1 MRLSIAH
8 KLLAGF
14 LTVAIISGC
23 AGVSY
28 ILSMRKVQSTVDRVL
43 EQHVMLKGMADNLK
57 FYAISQ
63 NSSLQSYL
71 LNQDTFYHTNLQT
84 DNRQTEKLLN
94 EMSPMLLDQ
103 PESRKM
109 VDLMKN
115 MNRYYSEKAEGLFG
129 LPQESLEGAFLEAKT
144 DLMLMGDAIVHYA
157 QQLSDE
163 QTREMLA
170 VKTEMEKTNADAIR
184 LTMAIG
190 IAVFVLAVGIGLY
203 MARMISRPI
212 RLLSAAA
219 RSISEGN
226 LGGDPLVLK
235 QKDELAMLAEAF
247 NRMQDNLRVIVTE
260 INESTGHLINI
271 SGEVAAGTEETSRA
285 AEHMA
290 SVMAELASTSSS
302 RVEATKNGQEAVMA
316 VDADIRSIDRNSRT
330 AMNVATQAQEMA
342 VSGEKGLAEAVRQ
355 MNTIRQRMDAIE
367 RTMSSLEKRSGE
379 IEEMNNVI
387 SSIGMQTN
395 LLSLNAAIEAARAG
409 EHGRGFAV
417 VTTEIRKLA
426 NETNASAD
434 KVKALVQ
441 AIQSDT
447 RQVGLSVKEMNDEV
461 AQGVQTTSSVSELF
475 DQIKRLTDSTT
486 SEIQE
491 VTEALHHLSGHSE
504 KIVNT
509 MDRISEMTQT
519 LAESTESVGAAT
531 EQQLAC
537 MEQNSA
543 HTSTLHEMSAK
554 LRQTVLHFKL

>member
-1 MRLSIAH
+1 MRISIVH

-14 LTVAIISGC
+14 LVVAIISGC

-28 ILSMRKVQSTVDRVL
+28 IQSMRKVQGSVTEVL
-43 EQHVMLKGMADNLK
+43 EHHVLLKGMADNLK

-71 LNQDTFYHTNLQT
+71 LNQDTFYHTNLQLDNSQT
-84 DNRQTEKLLN
+84 DKLLE
-94 EMSPMLLDQ
+94 EMSPMLGDQ
-103 PESRKM
+103 PESRKA
-109 VDLMKN
+109 VDLMKS
-115 MNRYYSEKAEGLFG
+115 MNRYYSEKAEALFG
-129 LPQESLEGAFLEAKT
+129 LPQESVEGAFLKAKT

-163 QTREMLA
+163 QNREMLA
-170 VKTEMEKTNADAIR
+170 VKTEMERTNEDAVR

-203 MARMISRPI
+203 IARMISRPI
-212 RLLSAAA
+212 RLLSSAAQ
-219 RSISEGN
+219 SISEGN
-226 LGGDPLVLK
+226 LAGDPLVLK
-235 QKDELAMLAEAF
+235 QKDELGVLAEAF
-247 NRMQDNLRVIVTE
+247 NRMQDNLRIIVTE
-260 INESTGHLINI
+260 INESTEQLITI

-290 SVMAELASTSSS
+290 SVMSDLASTSSS
-302 RVEATKNGQEAVMA
+302 RVEATENGQEAVMA
-316 VDADIRSIDRNSRT
+316 VHDDIRGIDRNSQA
-330 AMNVATQAQEMA
+330 AMNVARQAQEKA
-342 VSGEKGLAEAVRQ
+342 VAGEQGLANAVRQ
-355 MNTIRQRMDAIE
+355 MNMIRQRMEAIE
-367 RTMSSLEKRSGE
+367 RTMSSLEKRSAE

-387 SSIGMQTN
+387 SSIGVQTN

-409 EHGRGFAV
+409 EQGRGFAV

-447 RQVGLSVKEMNDEV
+447 RQVGLSVREMNDEV

-491 VTEALHHLSGHSE
+491 VTEALHNLSGHSGM
-504 KIVNT
+504 IVHT
-509 MDRISEMTQT
+509 MDRISEMTRT
-519 LAESTESVGAAT
+519 VEESTDSVGAVT

-537 MEQNSA
+537 MEQNLA
-543 HTSTLHEMSAK
+543 HTTTLHEMSAK

>member
-1 MRLSIAH
+1 MRLSIAQ

-28 ILSMRKVQSTVDRVL
+28 ILSMRKVQSTIDRVL
-43 EQHVMLKGMADNLK
+43 ERHVMLKGMADNLK

-84 DNRQTEKLLN
+84 DNSQTDKLLD
-94 EMSPMLLDQ
+94 EMSPMLADQ

-184 LTMAIG
+184 FTMAIG

-212 RLLSAAA
+212 RSLSSAA

-226 LGGDPLVLK
+226 LGSGPLVLK

-247 NRMQDNLRVIVTE
+247 NRMQDNLRLIVTE
-260 INESTGHLINI
+260 INESTEHLINI

-290 SVMAELASTSSS
+290 AVMGELASTSSS

-316 VDADIRSIDRNSRT
+316 VDADIRNIDRNSRT
-330 AMNVATQAQEMA
+330 AMDVARQAQEMA
-342 VSGEKGLAEAVRQ
+342 VSGEKGLADAVRQ

-367 RTMSSLEKRSGE
+367 RMMSSLEKRSGE

-387 SSIGMQTN
+387 SSIGVQTN

-447 RQVGLSVKEMNDEV
+447 RQVGLSVREMNDEV
-461 AQGVQTTSSVSELF
+461 AQGVKTTSSVSELF
-475 DQIKRLTDSTT
+475 DQIKRLTGSTT

-491 VTEALHHLSGHSE
+491 VTEALRNLSGHSE
-504 KIVNT
+504 KIVDT
-509 MDRISEMTQT
+509 MDRISEMTKT
-519 LAESTESVGAAT
+519 VAEGTESVGAAT

-543 HTSTLHEMSAK
+543 HTSMLHEMSAK

>member
-1 MRLSIAH
+1 MA
-8 KLLAGF
+8 K
-14 LTVAIISGC
+14 
-23 AGVSY
+23 
-28 ILSMRKVQSTVDRVL
+28 IL
-43 EQHVMLKGMADNLK
+43 EHHVMLKGKADNLK

-84 DNRQTEKLLN
+84 DNSQTDQLLD
-94 EMSPMLLDQ
+94 EMSSMMGDQ

-109 VDLMKN
+109 VDLMKS
-115 MNRYYSEKAEGLFG
+115 MNRYYSEKADVLFG

-163 QTREMLA
+163 QNREMLA
-170 VKTEMEKTNADAIR
+170 VKAEMEKTNADAIR
-184 LTMAIG
+184 LTMVIG

-212 RLLSAAA
+212 RLLSSAA

-226 LGGDPLVLK
+226 LDGDPLVLK

-260 INESTGHLINI
+260 INESTEHLINI

-290 SVMAELASTSSS
+290 SVMGELASTSSS

-316 VDADIRSIDRNSRT
+316 VHDDIQGIDRNSRT
-330 AMNVATQAQEMA
+330 AMNVARQAQEMA

-355 MNTIRQRMDAIE
+355 MNTIRQRMEAIE

-387 SSIGMQTN
+387 SSIGVQTN

-426 NETNASAD
+426 NETNASAE

-447 RQVGLSVKEMNDEV
+447 RQVGLSVREMNDEV

-491 VTEALHHLSGHSE
+491 VTAALHNLSGHSE
-504 KIVNT
+504 KIVHT
-509 MDRISEMTQT
+509 MDQISEMTKT

-543 HTSTLHEMSAK
+543 HTTTLHEMSAK